1 MVNSV
6 STFARSRIE
15 TITGR
20 IFSLAT
26 LATSIETVLNATS
39 ENVYTNKVIVYGSI
53 GLILVAQLCAVL
65 TFWVGRS
72 WKYVYLLHGLA
83 YLIAFAAYPFSVGP
97 VEPGFRPWLW
107 WATGTATMAVG
118 MYLPKWWAFIY
129 VAFMPTSWFLLRIQ
143 PIGGSGDIGSAT
155 LDSIYIVLFA
165 VVILTLIGMMRLAAM
180 QVDKASDETMA
191 LARQR
196 AAVEASEAERQKLD
210 DLVHDQVLTTL
221 LLAAKAET
229 PIEQQMAADSAEN
242 AMVRLDA
249 VANDELQEMQDISVG
264 VYLDS
269 LSNTITRGFPGT
281 EINLNKYNDFQV
293 PIKVCIAFS
302 DATIQALHNSVQ
314 HAGRKAVR
322 EVRMKSD
329 RHGLKVVV
337 KDNGK
342 GFRVS
347 AIPKNRMGV
356 RNSIR
361 RRVTAV
367 GGEVNIQTAPR
378 KGATIVLTWSAD
390 V

>member
-1 MVNSV
+1 M
-6 STFARSRIE
+6 
-15 TITGR
+15 
-20 IFSLAT
+20 
-26 LATSIETVLNATS
+26 
-39 ENVYTNKVIVYGSI
+39 
-53 GLILVAQLCAVL
+53 AQLAAVA
-65 TFWVGRS
+65 TFWFGRS
-72 WKYVYLLHGLA
+72 WKYIYLLHGLA
-83 YLIAFAAYPFSVGP
+83 YLIAFAAYPFSVGEVGP
-97 VEPGFRPWLW
+97 DFRPWLW
-107 WATGTATMAVG
+107 WATGTATMAIG
-118 MYLPKWWAFIY
+118 MYIPKWWAILY
-129 VAFMPTSWFLLRIQ
+129 VAFMPTSWFFLRIQ

-165 VVILTLIGMMRLAAM
+165 AAILTLIGMMRLAAM
-180 QVDKASDETMA
+180 QVDQTNDAAMA

-221 LLAAKAET
+221 LLAAKAQN
-229 PIEQQMAADSAEN
+229 PIERQMAADSAEN

-269 LSNTITRGFPGT
+269 LNNTISRGFPGT
-281 EINLNKYNDFQV
+281 EISLTKYIDFQL
-293 PIKVCIAFS
+293 PIKVCLAFS

-322 EVRMKSD
+322 EVRMKAD

-347 AIPKNRMGV
+347 AIPKNRLGV

-361 RRVTAV
+361 RRINSI